1 MPEINKSFTGGK
13 MNKDL
18 DERLVPNGE
27 YRDAMNIQVS
37 TSEDSDVGT
46 VQNILGNE
54 KACPDSIYQS
64 APINTI
70 GTISDETNDTI
81 YWMNAGSPYTS
92 LTPQVIAEDFTGG
105 FVVDSIMR
113 KTPSGC
119 EYVFVDKYAFTI
131 TNNEGQT
138 NTNVLDNLPTNVS
151 SQIQAG
157 WSVTP
162 FDYDTSSVGNTVNT
176 VGLISGESF
185 SASASS
191 NSIGNSIFVPIVAL
205 FAGQTGDPG
214 MLGGNIIYV
223 SSPNLALNTT
233 NISNATIEF
242 FDSTNAN
249 YQTNTIT
256 SITPTFLTFADGTGQ
271 TVYQLV
277 LQNNLTVF
285 TPNDGTDFEKIQLQ
299 NGSEIGVSYQN
310 NPITAKVTT
319 TSGDVINIPNNT
331 IDVDLNSFD
340 VSLLSVGDEIVT
352 TLTTGLVGSI
362 DTNNNSFALVDSNSL
377 PIPVLGNFTFVIP
390 NASSVLLDGDL
401 ILSTASYDSLVF
413 QKPRVLNFSKNRYV
427 TGINIVDDMLFW
439 TDNFSE
445 PKKINIKNSVAGTVV
460 DTSGSTPILN
470 NTLLINDKLSIDLNS
485 NIQVREEHVT
495 VIKETPKTLLEV
507 QAEQDEDFAF
517 GTIIGTSSGGGFNF
531 LIDENN
537 ALLGN
542 VSVGTQIAQVIFKF
556 DGNSN
561 NILNIGDYIQLNPT
575 NEAAN
580 IQNEY
585 QVSVVLQDQLNSG
598 LTDFLIAGNVV
609 ATAGT
614 YQIWQVKVN
623 SISEETSTDS
633 IDYSWVVR
641 SGVETFKNKFPRYS
655 YRYKYK
661 DGEYSA
667 FAPFTNVIF
676 KTGDFKYDTK
686 EAFNLGMEN
695 KIVKTTLFD
704 YNSNLPKD
712 VIEVDLLYKESN
724 SPTVYTIDTIRGTDL
739 LDLTSGYE
747 VKPTQIRA
755 ALPDNQSLRPFD
767 NVPRKALAQ
776 EITGSR
782 LVYGN
787 YVQNYTLDQNSSILN
802 AELSN
807 RQDIDEKRSIK
818 SIRNYTL
825 GVSYLDQYGRQSPVF
840 TNKEADVNIPINKSS
855 KTNRFSINL
864 DGSIPSWA
872 THFKVF
878 VKDTSSE
885 YYNLAMDR
893 IYDAK
898 DGNIWL
904 SFPSSDRNK
913 VDEETFL
920 ILKKGIESADPV
932 SQNNRYKILAISNE
946 APEFIKTRKSIYGL
960 VDNTASGNAATVFQ
974 TPYPLLDASEFAID
988 KSTWDTV
995 AAPLTDLNGLLE
1007 TIDSCVQFFLTDT
1020 NTSGAPVV
1028 TSQEYDVS
1036 AISTDDPADS
1046 IYRIKLDKDL
1056 EEAWLND
1063 TTTATLPNANL
1074 SIRVYKKQVKNNP
1087 QFDGRFFVKVSRDI
1101 LIDSYIIAQATL
1113 NTTTEIV
1120 TVKQLDVKYISDTNS
1135 EATTSTTDGTVV
1147 GNATNTRADWI
1158 DVYDEVDP
1166 DRNGSW
1172 FIDSAY
1178 YAGLYPGQ
1186 QGATY
1191 LQNTGMVNG
1200 ITSASGR
1207 KIPIT
1212 PDAIPESAQTG
1223 YSKGIWTDTN
1233 GDFGTAGQTYIDLT
1247 FGYIKS
1253 TIPQAS
1259 SFQSNSKH
1267 LHNTSSNTSQ
1277 LTTALNLFVAFATG
1291 NNPTDTEKEAFYEGL
1306 HDWEDTNDLIKHWT
1320 VGSPTLNPAHGD
1332 QFDVT
1337 NRLNQGTK
1345 FRFVGG
1351 STIYTINGPVVK
1363 DYLLSHYN
1371 TEEFYDNA
1379 YDYPTGSNALQG
1391 VADSFDEMFE
1401 FGHSDNRRVRYRIP
1415 IDIDPTS
1422 APNGDPNPIGSI
1434 TDLATPVSIQ
1444 FVEEQFV
1451 SDDEQVVVENPA
1463 IWETEPKI
1471 DTDLEIYYETDGTFP
1486 LSINQKTNFDFA
1498 TIGSSVEVKVA
1509 PGLIPPVAAGTTIVG
1524 WNNNIIELSQIAN
1537 DADLTDSSLA
1547 LITRPD
1553 GSIVRSRVI
1562 GLADPVVE
1570 DAAGNNTSFFLRLDT
1585 DVSKNVI
1592 DLAYFNCYSFQNGV
1606 ESNRVRDDF
1615 NQVTI
1620 DKGPKASSTITE
1632 PYEQEHRK
1640 YGLIYSG
1647 LYNSTSGVNNLNQFI
1662 QAEKITKDINPTYG
1676 SIQKLHTRDSDLVTL
1691 CEDKVLKILANK
1703 DAVFNADGS
1712 PQLVATS
1719 NVLGQTIP
1727 FTGEYGISKNPESFA
1742 YESYRSYF
1750 TDKVRGAVLRLS
1762 MDGLTPISEQGMKD
1776 YFRDNLRDNERLV
1789 GSYDDKKDE
1798 YNLTLPDTN
1807 TTVSYKENVRGW
1819 VSFKSFVPR
1828 LAASCANEYYTFKQ
1842 GKIYQH
1848 HIEDVDR
1855 NTFYDEF
1862 EESSFTTVLNDSPS
1876 TIKSFNTIG
1885 YTGTQSKVQPYEVIN
1900 VGSAQV
1906 SNINSYNLDEK
1917 DGWYVESIDT
1927 NKEKGSIQEFIEK
1940 EGKWYNYIKGV
1951 NIDFDEQT
1959 LLIDPLTDFGSFS
1972 LQGIGEIPPNPPGG
1986 IVSVLFSG
1994 GNATMTV
2001 SNIDI
2006 SSLDIAEP
2014 DKVYVTFGVSNIIAV
2029 NTNFNGAFSDV
2040 ATREANTDA
2049 TYFLGRVN
2057 NISQAGDQFS
2067 IALENPALLP
2077 TLPTVGDFL
2086 TYSKNKSIDTSSL
2099 VGYFADVKFNNNSK
2113 EKAELFTVTSD
2124 FSVSSR

>member
-1 MPEINKSFTGGK
+1 M
-13 MNKDL
+13 
-18 DERLVPNGE
+18 
-27 YRDAMNIQVS
+27 
-37 TSEDSDVGT
+37 
-46 VQNILGNE
+46 
-54 KACPDSIYQS
+54 
-64 APINTI
+64 
-70 GTISDETNDTI
+70 
-81 YWMNAGSPYTS
+81 
-92 LTPQVIAEDFTGG
+92 
-105 FVVDSIMR
+105 
-113 KTPSGC
+113 
-119 EYVFVDKYAFTI
+119 
-131 TNNEGQT
+131 
-138 NTNVLDNLPTNVS
+138 
-151 SQIQAG
+151 
-157 WSVTP
+157 
-162 FDYDTSSVGNTVNT
+162 
-176 VGLISGESF
+176 
-185 SASASS
+185 
-191 NSIGNSIFVPIVAL
+191 
-205 FAGQTGDPG
+205 
-214 MLGGNIIYV
+214 
-223 SSPNLALNTT
+223 
-233 NISNATIEF
+233 
-242 FDSTNAN
+242 
-249 YQTNTIT
+249 
-256 SITPTFLTFADGTGQ
+256 
-271 TVYQLV
+271 
-277 LQNNLTVF
+277 
-285 TPNDGTDFEKIQLQ
+285 
-299 NGSEIGVSYQN
+299 
-310 NPITAKVTT
+310 
-319 TSGDVINIPNNT
+319 
-331 IDVDLNSFD
+331 
-340 VSLLSVGDEIVT
+340 
-352 TLTTGLVGSI
+352 
-362 DTNNNSFALVDSNSL
+362 
-377 PIPVLGNFTFVIP
+377 
-390 NASSVLLDGDL
+390 
-401 ILSTASYDSLVF
+401 
-413 QKPRVLNFSKNRYV
+413 
-427 TGINIVDDMLFW
+427 
-439 TDNFSE
+439 
-445 PKKINIKNSVAGTVV
+445 
-460 DTSGSTPILN
+460 
-470 NTLLINDKLSIDLNS
+470 
-485 NIQVREEHVT
+485 
-495 VIKETPKTLLEV
+495 
-507 QAEQDEDFAF
+507 
-517 GTIIGTSSGGGFNF
+517 
-531 LIDENN
+531 
-537 ALLGN
+537 
-542 VSVGTQIAQVIFKF
+542 
-556 DGNSN
+556 
-561 NILNIGDYIQLNPT
+561 
-575 NEAAN
+575 
-580 IQNEY
+580 
-585 QVSVVLQDQLNSG
+585 
-598 LTDFLIAGNVV
+598 
-609 ATAGT
+609 
-614 YQIWQVKVN
+614 
-623 SISEETSTDS
+623 
-633 IDYSWVVR
+633 
-641 SGVETFKNKFPRYS
+641 
-655 YRYKYK
+655 
-661 DGEYSA
+661 
-667 FAPFTNVIF
+667 
-676 KTGDFKYDTK
+676 
-686 EAFNLGMEN
+686 
-695 KIVKTTLFD
+695 
-704 YNSNLPKD
+704 
-712 VIEVDLLYKESN
+712 
-724 SPTVYTIDTIRGTDL
+724 
-739 LDLTSGYE
+739 
-747 VKPTQIRA
+747 
-755 ALPDNQSLRPFD
+755 
-767 NVPRKALAQ
+767 
-776 EITGSR
+776 
-782 LVYGN
+782 
-787 YVQNYTLDQNSSILN
+787 
-802 AELSN
+802 
-807 RQDIDEKRSIK
+807 
-818 SIRNYTL
+818 
-825 GVSYLDQYGRQSPVF
+825 
-840 TNKEADVNIPINKSS
+840 
-855 KTNRFSINL
+855 
-864 DGSIPSWA
+864 
-872 THFKVF
+872 
-878 VKDTSSE
+878 
-885 YYNLAMDR
+885 
-893 IYDAK
+893 
-898 DGNIWL
+898 
-904 SFPSSDRNK
+904 
-913 VDEETFL
+913 
-920 ILKKGIESADPV
+920 
-932 SQNNRYKILAISNE
+932 
-946 APEFIKTRKSIYGL
+946 
-960 VDNTASGNAATVFQ
+960 
-974 TPYPLLDASEFAID
+974 
-988 KSTWDTV
+988 
-995 AAPLTDLNGLLE
+995 
-1007 TIDSCVQFFLTDT
+1007 
-1020 NTSGAPVV
+1020 
-1028 TSQEYDVS
+1028 
-1036 AISTDDPADS
+1036 
-1046 IYRIKLDKDL
+1046 
-1056 EEAWLND
+1056 
-1063 TTTATLPNANL
+1063 
-1074 SIRVYKKQVKNNP
+1074 
-1087 QFDGRFFVKVSRDI
+1087 
-1101 LIDSYIIAQATL
+1101 
-1113 NTTTEIV
+1113 
-1120 TVKQLDVKYISDTNS
+1120 
-1135 EATTSTTDGTVV
+1135 
-1147 GNATNTRADWI
+1147 
-1158 DVYDEVDP
+1158 
-1166 DRNGSW
+1166 
-1172 FIDSAY
+1172 
-1178 YAGLYPGQ
+1178 
-1186 QGATY
+1186 
-1191 LQNTGMVNG
+1191 
-1200 ITSASGR
+1200 
-1207 KIPIT
+1207 
-1212 PDAIPESAQTG
+1212 
-1223 YSKGIWTDTN
+1223 
-1233 GDFGTAGQTYIDLT
+1233 
-1247 FGYIKS
+1247 
-1253 TIPQAS
+1253 
-1259 SFQSNSKH
+1259 
-1267 LHNTSSNTSQ
+1267 
-1277 LTTALNLFVAFATG
+1277 
-1291 NNPTDTEKEAFYEGL
+1291 
-1306 HDWEDTNDLIKHWT
+1306 
-1320 VGSPTLNPAHGD
+1320 
-1332 QFDVT
+1332 
-1337 NRLNQGTK
+1337 
-1345 FRFVGG
+1345 
-1351 STIYTINGPVVK
+1351 
-1363 DYLLSHYN
+1363 SHYN

-2040 ATREANTDA
+2040 ATKEANTDA

-2057 NISQAGDQFS
+2057 NISGAGDQFS